1 MATITENLATAKA
14 NLAANLAAITA
25 NPKPSYSVDGKSY
38 SWTEYMTALLAAMK
52 SIDEQVVDEEG
63 PSETSISGYT

>member
-1 MATITENLATAKA
+1 MATITENLVTAKA

-25 NPKPSYSVDGKSY
+25 NPKPSYSVDGKAY